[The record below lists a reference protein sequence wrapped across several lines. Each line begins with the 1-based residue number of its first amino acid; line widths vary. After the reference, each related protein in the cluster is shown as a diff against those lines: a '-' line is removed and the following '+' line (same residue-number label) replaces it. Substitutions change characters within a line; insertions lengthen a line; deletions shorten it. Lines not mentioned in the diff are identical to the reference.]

1 MPNEFTIIQYTSL
14 LLIIIIDRNAPCVP
28 KPFYTCGK
36 MDKWPM
42 TKQVMF
48 ATYYILL
55 FDFKI
60 I

>member
-1 MPNEFTIIQYTSL
+1 MRPVYRNHSIRAEYIVISESVK
-14 LLIIIIDRNAPCVP
+14 DR
-28 KPFYTCGK
+28 K